1 MTCVP
6 TEYTGKCDGQKED
19 FAALIEYYEPAEA
32 RRVLERLVQDYNSFE
47 FEERGEW
54 DETELTE
61 KQTARDEA
69 ERMFNIMFHNLPHF
83 ANKAA
88 TTACLKQNHDLLQTR
103 SDTLLDELVLDYQ
116 NKLGQKYTKSF
127 EARSAKKLQTQINA
141 LISSSSKRKGPVLWP
156 LVRQVR

>member
-61 KQTARDEA
+61 KQTVFWASCCGGITSHMFDTGLPWIARMRRMWLEMRRALKAGEA
-69 ERMFNIMFHNLPHF
+69 GMIEVKQAL
-83 ANKAA
+83 A
-88 TTACLKQNHDLLQTR
+88 TNR
-103 SDTLLDELVLDYQ
+103 
-116 NKLGQKYTKSF
+116 
-127 EARSAKKLQTQINA
+127 
-141 LISSSSKRKGPVLWP
+141 P
-156 LVRQVR
+156 LVVGKQGKALVFTCLYKIVAGR